1 MTNMIL
7 NKFHQT
13 RFYGMNGRGAK
24 IDRKCVT
31 VSSYADAQCCA
42 ALVNTVMCTDN

>member
-7 NKFHQT
+7 NKNPLDQFSWDE
-13 RFYGMNGRGAK
+13 RSWCK

-42 ALVNTVMCTDN
+42 ALVNTVMCTNN